1 MSSSLIF
8 QNERFAAGL
17 LEQKEKEE
25 DTKDISIN
33 LCPLSSYELIIHDL
47 YFQSLIFYLLIF
59 LYHMVFIM
67 CPSCLSLILLLFI
80 FTFHAFFIS
89 FINKTN
95 TAIFDEGQT
104 EYINSLLLT
113 TFNLR
118 ILFESY
124 IGAQQPINS
133 IDINYCHHIIYYY
146 LSLFHININH

>member
-1 MSSSLIF
+1 MIRWLNFCPTSYYNSLSYFNYILF
-8 QNERFAAGL
+8 MININVFITYI
-17 LEQKEKEE
+17 LEWKVCRWATRTKEKEE

-95 TAIFDEGQT
+95 TAIFDEG
-104 EYINSLLLT
+104 
-113 TFNLR
+113 
-118 ILFESY
+118 
-124 IGAQQPINS
+124 
-133 IDINYCHHIIYYY
+133 
-146 LSLFHININH
+146 